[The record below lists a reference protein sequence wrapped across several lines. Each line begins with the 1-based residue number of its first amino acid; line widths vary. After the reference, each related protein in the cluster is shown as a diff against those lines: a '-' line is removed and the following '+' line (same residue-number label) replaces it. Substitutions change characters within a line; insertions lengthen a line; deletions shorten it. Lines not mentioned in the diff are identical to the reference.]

1 MEQADHPGRTWA
13 RRGDT
18 LLVQQSMPEDILT
31 AYAREAQVL
40 VRAAERSANPAR
52 PVQGEAPNSPSKPPL
67 VGQKRDPENGLPVG
81 QPPQQRNW
89 PSDDPFDTWSSRGFR
104 ARQATGR
111 RPGSEAA
118 VMPEPAPDSL
128 RSRDDYPRAADGP
141 ALLKTGASSL
151 RSSKERARLRSRR
164 LESPFAQALFAA
176 AGGKANSH
184 SCALSPHDRPPRP
197 TRSLDT
203 RRNSDGQRQKLAA
216 QAAWESLRRDEEFSR
231 QVAAAASGRA
241 TGDPEQDKDAVME
254 APGLQRMRGSSPP
267 SGSRPAPPHAEQQP
281 ADAFARM
288 LHGNLEPGAEGFPGE
303 AALRRRVAQL
313 EAVVAADARK
323 RAEDA
328 AAIKSLEA
336 RLLDAKRQTK
346 SWQKLYV
353 EQTRVNQGKS
363 AVAARSVSLLTAPFG
378 TGT

>member
-1 MEQADHPGRTWA
+1 
-13 RRGDT
+13 
-18 LLVQQSMPEDILT
+18 
-31 AYAREAQVL
+31 
-40 VRAAERSANPAR
+40 
-52 PVQGEAPNSPSKPPL
+52 
-67 VGQKRDPENGLPVG
+67 
-81 QPPQQRNW
+81 
-89 PSDDPFDTWSSRGFR
+89 
-104 ARQATGR
+104 
-111 RPGSEAA
+111 
-118 VMPEPAPDSL
+118 
-128 RSRDDYPRAADGP
+128 
-141 ALLKTGASSL
+141 
-151 RSSKERARLRSRR
+151 
-164 LESPFAQALFAA
+164 
-176 AGGKANSH
+176 
-184 SCALSPHDRPPRP
+184 
-197 TRSLDT
+197 
-203 RRNSDGQRQKLAA
+203 
-216 QAAWESLRRDEEFSR
+216 
-231 QVAAAASGRA
+231 
-241 TGDPEQDKDAVME
+241 ME
-254 APGLQRMRGSSPP
+254 APGLQRTTGSSPP

>member
-118 VMPEPAPDSL
+118 VMPESAPDSL

-141 ALLKTGASSL
+141 ALLKTGASAL

-216 QAAWESLRRDEEFSR
+216 QAAWESLRRDEEFAR

-241 TGDPEQDKDAVME
+241 TGDPEQDKV
-254 APGLQRMRGSSPP
+254 RGMQAHQHATDDETWLWIGRRLNLIQVHFITYFTVRLANAILLTILWAICQYRVYRNSIL
-267 SGSRPAPPHAEQQP
+267 SRDECRYEYLYSYCKICANP
-281 ADAFARM
+281 
-288 LHGNLEPGAEGFPGE
+288 PGAGIPS
-303 AALRRRVAQL
+303 
-313 EAVVAADARK
+313 AD
-323 RAEDA
+323 
-328 AAIKSLEA
+328 S
-336 RLLDAKRQTK
+336 
-346 SWQKLYV
+346 YV
-353 EQTRVNQGKS
+353 KFRCK
-363 AVAARSVSLLTAPFG
+363 F
-378 TGT
+378 